1 MFQLMEEVMLLE
13 KVNADNTLVGEL
25 KAAALP
31 GPATPV
37 MSTPTLVR
45 VIANVAQA
53 TKATRAAG

>member
-1 MFQLMEEVMLLE
+1 MLLE